1 MKNLKSKL
9 FAFVLTLMLIVPI
22 IPASAETY
30 TGWAFLPFLKYDN
43 LYGGWRYY
51 DENGNMLKDGWEL
64 IDGNWYY
71 FYGNGN
77 LAANTFIG
85 GEFYVNGSGALTS
98 DIPEY
103 MQELKTN
110 FPFIW
115 EQQNS
120 DMNESYII
128 DSNVDVY
135 NYVNEYY
142 NREKEYFNFNLHD
155 TGIIVDNFYIQ
166 YFISYSTGNVI
177 QLPHQYMDPII
188 VRNSGYTV
196 GVYQQQCA

>member
-9 FAFVLTLMLIVPI
+9 FTFVLTLMLIVPI

-30 TGWAFLPFLKYDN
+30 TGWAFLPFLKYAN
-43 LYGGWRYY
+43 LYGGWLYY

-71 FYGNGN
+71 FYESGK
-77 LAANTFIG
+77 LATNTYID
-85 GEFYVNGSGALTS
+85 GEYYVNGSGALTT

-103 MQELKTN
+103 MQELNIN

-115 EQQNS
+115 EEQNS
-120 DMNESYII
+120 EMNESYII
-128 DSNVDVY
+128 DCDVDVY
-135 NYVNEYY
+135 DYVNDYY
-142 NREKEYFNFNLHD
+142 NLEKEYFDFNLHD
-155 TGIIVDNFYIQ
+155 TGYIVENFYID

-177 QLPHQYMDPII
+177 QLPHQYLDPII
-188 VRNSGYTV
+188 VRNSGYTIS
-196 GVYQQQCA
+196 VYQQQYA

>member
-9 FAFVLTLMLIVPI
+9 FAFVLTLILIVPI
-22 IPASAETY
+22 IPVSARTY
-30 TGWAFLPFLKYDN
+30 SGWSFLPRLKDD

-71 FYGNGN
+71 FYSDGN
-77 LAANTFIG
+77 LATNTYIG

-110 FPFIW
+110 FPSIW
-115 EQQNS
+115 EYGNS
-120 DMNESYII
+120 DMNESYTT
-128 DSNVDVY
+128 DCDVDVY
-135 NYVNEYY
+135 DYVNEHY
-142 NREKEYFNFNLHD
+142 NFEKEYFNFNLHD
-155 TGIIVDNFYIQ
+155 TGIIVDNCYIP

-188 VRNSGYTV
+188 VKNSGYTV

>member
-9 FAFVLTLMLIVPI
+9 FAFVLTLMLIVPVT
-22 IPASAETY
+22 PASSETY

-71 FYGNGN
+71 FYESRK
-77 LAANTFIG
+77 LATNTYID
-85 GEFYVNGSGALTS
+85 GEYYVNGSGALTT
-98 DIPEY
+98 DIPEH
-103 MQELKTN
+103 MQELKIN
-110 FPFIW
+110 FPSIW

-120 DMNESYII
+120 EMNESYII
-128 DSNVDVY
+128 DCDVDIY
-135 NYVNEYY
+135 DYVNGYY
-142 NREKEYFNFNLHD
+142 NLEKEYFNFNLHD
-155 TGIIVDNFYIQ
+155 TGYIVENFYID

-177 QLPHQYMDPII
+177 QLPHQYLDPII
-188 VRNSGYTV
+188 VRNSGYTIS
-196 GVYQQQCA
+196 VYQQQYA

>member
-9 FAFVLTLMLIVPI
+9 FAFVLTLILIIPI
-22 IPASAETY
+22 IPASAKTY
-30 TGWAFLPFLKYDN
+30 SGWEFLPRLKYDN
-43 LYGGWRYY
+43 LYCGWRCY

-71 FYGNGN
+71 FYDNGN
-77 LAANTFIG
+77 LATNTYIG
-85 GEFYVNGSGALTS
+85 GEFYVNSSGALTS

-110 FPFIW
+110 FPSIW
-115 EQQNS
+115 EYGNS
-120 DMNESYII
+120 DMNESYTRYC
-128 DSNVDVY
+128 DVDIY
-135 NYVNEYY
+135 DCINEYY

-155 TGIIVDNFYIQ
+155 TGIIVDNCYIQ

-177 QLPHQYMDPII
+177 RLPHQGTDPII
-188 VRNSGYTV
+188 VKNNGYTV

>member
-1 MKNLKSKL
+1 M
-9 FAFVLTLMLIVPI
+9 
-22 IPASAETY
+22 
-30 TGWAFLPFLKYDN
+30 
-43 LYGGWRYY
+43 
-51 DENGNMLKDGWEL
+51 

-71 FYGNGN
+71 FYDNGN
-77 LAANTFIG
+77 LAINTYIG

-120 DMNESYII
+120 DMNESYIT

-135 NYVNEYY
+135 DYVNDYY
-142 NREKEYFNFNLHD
+142 NLEKEYFNFNLHD

-188 VRNSGYTV
+188 VKNSGYTV